1 MKRFIEKYDGK
12 QYDLIIV
19 GGGITG
25 SAIAYEAANR
35 GLCVALIEK
44 HDFGWA
50 TSAAT
55 SKMIHGGLRY
65 LYYGE
70 IGLVRESLQERRIL
84 ENIAPNYV
92 YPLPILLPVYK
103 SRWATK
109 AGLTLYDMIAY
120 DKKWTWDPE
129 KSLPNH
135 RTVPLEEALQRIP
148 HIRTEGLESAE
159 LYYDCQSAFP
169 ERLTLA
175 FVRSA
180 IAQGAHVANYVEA
193 LDPICPEDGKVT
205 GVRVRDLLTGD
216 ELDLLGSVVVNCGG
230 PWADLILRM
239 SSEDEAKHSIKRSEG
254 IHFIT
259 AKLPADWG
267 AVLWTPDG
275 RHLFVLPWRGHT
287 LVGTTDKEYKGDPDK
302 YRVTAESIQEL
313 IDTVNSSYGDGNLSI
328 DDVIYAYGGLRPLV
342 ESNSEDTYQ
351 SSRKYEIHDNSSDGV
366 EGLITVEGGKYT
378 TSRNLAENAMKVIG
392 RKLDKELKKSTT
404 SDKQL
409 SACEIRKIEDFVRE
423 QVNLHADFEADTVE
437 VLARNYG
444 TQCGQV
450 LEIARLDDKYKER
463 VTFDGEILAEVVFA
477 VRHEMARKL
486 TDILLRRTG
495 IGTLGHPGTDIM
507 RKVADIAARELGWSD
522 AQWRAQ
528 IDEANAWL
536 KVPKS

>member
-1 MKRFIEKYDGK
+1 MKRFIENYDGRH
-12 QYDLIIV
+12 YDVVVV

-35 GLCVALIEK
+35 GLSVALIEK

-84 ENIAPNYV
+84 ENIAPNFV

-135 RTVPLEEALQRIP
+135 RTVPLQEATERIP

-193 LDPICPEDGKVT
+193 MDPLYTEGGKVV
-205 GVRVRDLLTGD
+205 GVRAKDLLTD
-216 ELDLLGSVVVNCGG
+216 KEHELFGSVVVNCGG
-230 PWADLILRM
+230 PWADLILKVDQDG
-239 SSEDEAKHSIKRSEG
+239 ECKHTIKRSEG

-259 AKLPADWG
+259 DKLPADWG

-313 IDTVNSSYGDGNLSI
+313 IDTVNSCYGDGELCL
-328 DDVIYAYGGLRPLV
+328 DDIIYAYGGLRPLV
-342 ESNSEDTYQ
+342 ECDSEDDTYNT
-351 SSRKYEIHDNSSDGV
+351 SRKYEIHDNSGDGV

-378 TSRNLAENAMKVIG
+378 TSRNLAENAMKVIS
-392 RKLDKELKKSTT
+392 RKVDKELKKSTT
-404 SDKQL
+404 TDKQL
-409 SACEIRKIEDFVRE
+409 SGCEIRKIEDFVRE
-423 QVNLHADFEADTVE
+423 QINLHQDFDADTVE

-450 LEIARLDDKYKER
+450 MEIARSEPKYTER

-495 IGTLGHPGTDIM
+495 IGTLGNPGPDTL

-536 KVPKS
+536 NVPR